1 MTVWWITLFSTYF
14 LCLFARMSGKYK
26 YVKGERVFRAN
37 ALFAGMAC
45 AVLIFVSGFRE
56 NVGDTATY
64 RNLFKKVPANFIS
77 FVKHPTIKDDS
88 GFYAIVAFIKQFISN
103 DSQMVL
109 L

>member
-45 AVLIFVSGFRE
+45 AVLIFVSGFGRVLE
-56 NVGDTATY
+56 IQGHTARFLINY
-64 RNLFKKVPANFIS
+64 QV
-77 FVKHPTIKDDS
+77 
-88 GFYAIVAFIKQFISN
+88 
-103 DSQMVL
+103 VL
-109 L
+109 LDF

>member
-45 AVLIFVSGFRE
+45 AVLIFVSGFRQ
-56 NVGDTATY
+56 GHTAIY
-64 RNLFKKVPANFIS
+64 LKRFLQ
-77 FVKHPTIKDDS
+77 
-88 GFYAIVAFIKQFISN
+88 AFLAF
-103 DSQMVL
+103 
-109 L
+109 

>member
-56 NVGDTATY
+56 NVGDTGTY
-64 RNLFKKVPANFIS
+64 RQIIS
-77 FVKHPTIKDDS
+77 KLGTNIIAYLKNPTVKMIQD
-88 GFYAIVAFIKQFISN
+88 F
-103 DSQMVL
+103 MR
-109 L
+109 

>member
-45 AVLIFVSGFRE
+45 AVLIFVSGFRQVLE
-56 NVGDTATY
+56 IQGHTAIY
-64 RNLFKKVPANFIS
+64 LKRFLQ
-77 FVKHPTIKDDS
+77 
-88 GFYAIVAFIKQFISN
+88 AFLAF
-103 DSQMVL
+103 
-109 L
+109 

>member
-45 AVLIFVSGFRE
+45 AVLIFVSGFR
-56 NVGDTATY
+56 
-64 RNLFKKVPANFIS
+64 
-77 FVKHPTIKDDS
+77 
-88 GFYAIVAFIKQFISN
+88 
-103 DSQMVL
+103 
-109 L
+109 